1 MSNTG
6 EASLA
11 ITTARLF
18 YDKSSQTAGDLG
30 GAITRAIVDDN
41 NLLNRCRDI
50 PNNVGYGFLFV

>member
-1 MSNTG
+1 
-6 EASLA
+6 LA

-18 YDKSSQTAGDLG
+18 YDKSPQTAGDLG

-50 PNNVGYGFLFV
+50 PKNVGYGLFFV